1 MFSAKRETQ
10 DLLDGFQIDAPYV
23 TEVRR
28 LLQNLGRHHGSTRPE
43 RQVYLVTSASRDE
56 GKSTTCALMA
66 IVAARVFRR
75 RTLLIDGDLRRPT
88 IHSLLRVAR
97 GPGLREVLQ
106 GTLSIRDATRPT
118 ALPLLSVIPRGDS
131 VVQAS
136 EAYSDEA
143 FARLIAD
150 SRARYDLILVDA
162 APVVPVI
169 EPILMAEHVDAVLVV
184 AMAGKTPVTAVK
196 RSMQI
201 LAPVASKIAGVVL
214 NNAMNGLP
222 YYYDYR
228 YYGYKER
235 RPRPLGQPGA
245 PEGQEPDAP
254 SRDREPKGDVRG
266 PQT

>member
-1 MFSAKRETQ
+1 MRFAKQESQ
-10 DLLDGFQIDAPYV
+10 DLLGEFQIDAPYV

-28 LLQNLGRHHGSTRPE
+28 LLQNLGRQRGNE
-43 RQVYLVTSASRDE
+43 KLEKQVYMVTSAARDE

-66 IVAARVFRR
+66 VVAARVFRR

-97 GPGLREVLQ
+97 GPGLREILA
-106 GTLSIRDATRPT
+106 GTMSISDATRPT

-131 VVQAS
+131 GSPAS
-136 EAYSDEA
+136 EAYSDEV
-143 FARLIAD
+143 FGNLIRE
-150 SRARYDLILVDA
+150 SRALYDFILVDA

-169 EPILMAEHVDAVLVV
+169 EPILMAEHVDSILVI
-184 AMAGKTPVTAVK
+184 AMAGKTPVTAVR

-201 LAPVASKIAGVVL
+201 LAPVIPKIAGVVL

-235 RPRPLGQPGA
+235 RPTTLGQPGA
-245 PEGQEPDAP
+245 ARESAAP
-254 SRDREPKGDVRG
+254 RDRDTEGDR
-266 PQT
+266 

>member
-1 MFSAKRETQ
+1 MSFAKQQSQ
-10 DLLDGFQIDAPYV
+10 DLLEGFQIDAPYV

-28 LLQNLGRHHGSTRPE
+28 LLQNLSRHHGSQKVE
-43 RQVYLVTSASRDE
+43 RQVYMVTSAARDE

-88 IHSLLRVAR
+88 VHSLMGVAR
-97 GPGLREVLQ
+97 GPGLREIFQQSV
-106 GTLSIRDATRPT
+106 SIRDATRST

-131 VVQAS
+131 PASAS
-136 EAYSDEA
+136 EAYSDEV
-143 FARLIAD
+143 FASLLAD
-150 SRARYDLILVDA
+150 SRSRYDLIFVDA

-169 EPILMAEHVDAVLVV
+169 EPILMAEHVDGILVI
-184 AMAGKTPVTAVK
+184 AMAGKTPLTAVR

-201 LAPVASKIAGVVL
+201 LDPVVSKIVGVVL

-235 RPRPLGQPGA
+235 RPTPLDKAGA
-245 PEGQEPDAP
+245 PPGQDPDAP
-254 SRDREPKGDVRG
+254 RRARDFEGDR
-266 PQT
+266 

>member
-1 MFSAKRETQ
+1 LLFTKREPQ
-10 DLLDGFQIDAPYV
+10 DLLEGFQIDAPYV

-28 LLQNLGRHHGSTRPE
+28 LLQNLGRQRGAAKVE

-66 IVAARVFRR
+66 VVSARVFRR

-97 GPGLREVLQ
+97 GPGLREILQ
-106 GTLSIRDATRPT
+106 GSISIKDATRPT
-118 ALPLLSVIPRGDS
+118 ALPLLSVIPRGNS
-131 VVQAS
+131 TAQAS
-136 EAYSDEA
+136 EAYSDEV
-143 FARLIAD
+143 FARVIRE
-150 SRARYDLILVDA
+150 SRPHYDLILVDA

-184 AMAGKTPVTAVK
+184 AMAGKTPVTAVR

-235 RPRPLGQPGA
+235 RPKPPLDH
-245 PEGQEPDAP
+245 PDATEETDQDAP
-254 SRDREPKGDVRG
+254 GRARDTEGDR
-266 PQT
+266 

>member
-1 MFSAKRETQ
+1 MFFAKHESQ

-28 LLQNLGRHHGSTRPE
+28 LLQNLGRQRGNEKLE
-43 RQVYLVTSASRDE
+43 RQVYLVTSAARDE

-97 GPGLREVLQ
+97 GPGLREILA
-106 GTLSIRDATRPT
+106 GTVSITDATRPT

-131 VVQAS
+131 IVPAS
-136 EAYSDEA
+136 EAYSDEV
-143 FARLIAD
+143 FADLIRD
-150 SRARYDLILVDA
+150 SRGRYDLILVDA

-169 EPILMAEHVDAVLVV
+169 EPILMAEHVDAILVV
-184 AMAGKTPVTAVK
+184 AMAGKTPVTAVR

-201 LAPVASKIAGVVL
+201 LAPVVSKIAGIVL

-235 RPRPLGQPGA
+235 RPTPLGQSD
-245 PEGQEPDAP
+245 EPRERAP
-254 SRDREPKGDVRG
+254 SRDRDFEGDR
-266 PQT
+266 

>member
-1 MFSAKRETQ
+1 MLFAKNEPQ
-10 DLLDGFQIDAPYV
+10 DLLEGFQIDAPYV

-28 LLQNLGRHHGSTRPE
+28 LLQSLWRQQGSGTLE
-43 RQVYLVTSASRDE
+43 KQVYMVTSASREE

-66 IVAARVFRR
+66 VVTARVFRR
-75 RTLLIDGDLRRPT
+75 KTLLIDGDLRRPT

-97 GPGLREVLQ
+97 GPGLREILQ
-106 GTLSIRDATRPT
+106 GKMSIRDATRPT

-131 VVQAS
+131 VVPAS
-136 EAYSDEA
+136 EAYADDA
-143 FARLIAD
+143 FADLIKD
-150 SRARYDLILVDA
+150 SREHYDFVFVDG

-169 EPILMAEHVDAVLVV
+169 EPILMAEHVDSILVI
-184 AMAGKTPVTAVK
+184 AMAGKTPVTAVR

-201 LAPVASKIAGVVL
+201 LAPVRSKIAGVVL

-235 RPRPLGQPGA
+235 RPRPLVR
-245 PEGQEPDAP
+245 PDAP
-254 SRDREPKGDVRG
+254 QAPGTDAPTAGQETEGDR
-266 PQT
+266 

>member
-1 MFSAKRETQ
+1 MLFAKQESQ

-28 LLQNLGRHHGSTRPE
+28 LLQALGRQRGATERE
-43 RQVYLVTSASRDE
+43 RQVYMVTSAAREE

-66 IVAARVFRR
+66 VVSARVFRR

-97 GPGLREVLQ
+97 GPGLREILQ
-106 GTLSIRDATRPT
+106 GTLPMRDATRPT

-131 VVQAS
+131 VVPAS
-136 EAYSDEA
+136 EVYTDEA
-143 FARLIAD
+143 FEKLIREARTQ
-150 SRARYDLILVDA
+150 YDLIFVDA

-169 EPILMAEHVDAVLVV
+169 EPILMAEHVDAIVV
-184 AMAGKTPVTAVK
+184 IAMAGKTPVTAVR
-196 RSMQI
+196 RSMDI

-235 RPRPLGQPGA
+235 RPRPLVR
-245 PEGQEPDAP
+245 PDATEGTKP
-254 SRDREPKGDVRG
+254 DASVGDRDTEGDN
-266 PQT
+266 